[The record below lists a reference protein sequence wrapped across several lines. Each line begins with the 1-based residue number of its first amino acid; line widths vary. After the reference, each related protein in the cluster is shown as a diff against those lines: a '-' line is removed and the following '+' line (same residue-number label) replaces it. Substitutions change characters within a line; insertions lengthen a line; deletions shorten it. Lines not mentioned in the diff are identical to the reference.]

1 MILVKILLVAGFIV
15 SVAFI
20 VTAIVL
26 VVNARKMEKDLD
38 DEGFYD

>member
-1 MILVKILLVAGFIV
+1 MILVKILLVAGFLV